1 MSLEDK
7 IEGLTAAVIGLTA
20 ALTTAALTTA
30 QSCPKSDAAAT
41 PAPQDNTPAAKPA
54 AKATKVKAEP
64 KAAEPVKVVEAEIV
78 LKLEDVVKVLND
90 VAEISRDAALETL
103 QACGVPEKDGSPK
116 VGLLDPAQY
125 FGVLEA
131 LQETLDRLNRA
142 EAPASASFV

>member
-7 IEGLTAAVIGLTA
+7 IEGLTAAIVGLTA
-20 ALTTAALTTA
+20 ALTTAQT
-30 QSCPKSDAAAT
+30 SPKSDGADK
-41 PAPQDNTPAAKPA
+41 PAEQDNTPVTKPT
-54 AKATKVKAEP
+54 KATKVKAEP
-64 KAAEPVKVVEAEIV
+64 KAAEPAKVVEAEIV
-78 LKLEDVVKVLND
+78 LKLEDVVKVLNE

-125 FGVLEA
+125 LEVRDA
-131 LQETLDRLNRA
+131 LQETLDRLNKV

>member
-7 IEGLTAAVIGLTA
+7 IEGLTAAVLGLTA
-20 ALTTAALTTA
+20 ALTTTQSAPVQVANTA
-30 QSCPKSDAAAT
+30 QPEGT
-41 PAPQDNTPAAKPA
+41 TTGPAAKA
-54 AKATKVKAEP
+54 TVKATKVKAEP

-78 LKLEDVVKVLND
+78 LKFEDVVKVLNE

-125 FGVLEA
+125 LEVRDA
-131 LQETLDRLNRA
+131 LQETLDRLNKV